1 MTKKIFLTALT
12 SLFCLAVFSQTPTHR
27 LRFKYRIKQSQIA
40 SLAARGIF
48 LRDNPIPPAIL
59 GNPVTICNN
68 GVLKC
73 LITNNNGVL
82 TIDPWSISDPSVNPG
97 TTDTDPCLGAA
108 GVVNATTPYPLKIDI
123 SRGITRAA
131 GTPVL
136 VGHPTEAVTFHYQ
149 TWLIGVN
156 TSAVK
161 FRPSVKDYNGN
172 EYSANAITGSI
183 NAGLTI
189 GYSYGWTTFTH
200 RSTTSWSW
208 TPAFSLGLA
217 SASLAKEP
225 LKKQVTTTYNPS
237 NFIISPAL
245 GFIVA
250 RNDVG
255 LFFTYGHDF
264 MTGKHSD
271 AWAYQG
277 KHFLG
282 IGLSAGFKL

>member
-1 MTKKIFLTALT
+1 MTKLFTTFITLTLICNNVIAQ
-12 SLFCLAVFSQTPTHR
+12 APTHR
-27 LRFKYRIKQSQIA
+27 LKFKYRLTQKVINDLTSRSVILKDA
-40 SLAARGIF
+40 NNNAVNLCTAPNSLKVI
-48 LRDNPIPPAIL
+48 
-59 GNPVTICNN
+59 
-68 GVLKC
+68 KC
-73 LITNNNGVL
+73 LVTNKDGLL
-82 TIDPWSISDPSVNPG
+82 TIDPWKISDSR
-97 TTDTDPCLGAA
+97 TDPSSNLIDPCYGNTSTINA
-108 GVVNATTPYPLKIDI
+108 GTQYPLKIDI
-123 SRGITRAA
+123 QRGFSRAGAP

-136 VGHPTEAVTFHYQ
+136 VGHPTKQITLHYQ

-172 EYSANAITGSI
+172 EYSPNAITGTI

-189 GYSYGWTTFTH
+189 GYSFGWTTFTH
-200 RSTTSWSW
+200 RSTNSWSI

-245 GFIVA
+245 GVIFA

-255 LFFTYGHDF
+255 VFFTYGHDF
-264 MTGKHSD
+264 MTGRNSD

-277 KHFLG
+277 KHFFG